1 MPQATPGQARVV
13 DPILSAVARGYR
25 SPKAAVANVL
35 FPIVT
40 VGLRAGRIISFGPDD
55 FKLVNTARAPGANTK
70 RIQFGYAGENYSL
83 VDYRLEGA
91 VPNELQE
98 EASNGPGI
106 DLSSNAV
113 RRVQNTMALEREK
126 QAADL
131 ARNEARYGA
140 GNKETLSGT
149 SQWSDPAS
157 DPFTDIMD
165 GKESIRAKIG
175 ERPNVLTLGP
185 KVLTA
190 LRPLCKG
197 KLVVAFGA
205 GGDRDKTK
213 RPIMGE
219 IAARLADEVVG
230 AFRIDLHQHAVAAR
244 RIGDDIVD
252 VALDAFGRDAM
263 FEVVGALLLAPP
275 VGFAHRAFHAA
286 GDAVGVEDHAA
297 IDIARGA
304 ADGLDQ
310 RGFPPC
316 RHPKCTRARIRGCR
330 APRAAG

>member
-25 SPKAAVANVL
+25 SPKAAVASVL
-35 FPIVT
+35 FPIVP

-113 RRVQNTMALEREK
+113 HRVQNVMALEREK

-190 LRPLCKG
+190 LRTHPKVLDRLSTASDRPPATLQQLQALFELQQIVEGEAVYHDGSQFQDVWG
-197 KLVVAFGA
+197 KDAILAYTTPASMQEMGSPSFGYTYQLEDRPMVEEGYPDRNANSWFYPVTDAYQPVLA
-205 GGDRDKTK
+205 GATAGFLFKS
-213 RPIMGE
+213 
-219 IAARLADEVVG
+219 
-230 AFRIDLHQHAVAAR
+230 AVA
-244 RIGDDIVD
+244 
-252 VALDAFGRDAM
+252 
-263 FEVVGALLLAPP
+263 
-275 VGFAHRAFHAA
+275 
-286 GDAVGVEDHAA
+286 
-297 IDIARGA
+297 
-304 ADGLDQ
+304 
-310 RGFPPC
+310 
-316 RHPKCTRARIRGCR
+316 
-330 APRAAG
+330 

>member
-190 LRPLCKG
+190 LRTHPKVLDRLSTASDRPPATLQQLQALFELQQIVEGEAVYHDGSQFQDVWG
-197 KLVVAFGA
+197 KDAILAYTTPASMQEMGSPSFGYTYQLEDRPMVEEGYSDRNANSWFYPVTDAYQPVLA
-205 GGDRDKTK
+205 GATAGFLFKS
-213 RPIMGE
+213 
-219 IAARLADEVVG
+219 
-230 AFRIDLHQHAVAAR
+230 AVA
-244 RIGDDIVD
+244 
-252 VALDAFGRDAM
+252 
-263 FEVVGALLLAPP
+263 
-275 VGFAHRAFHAA
+275 
-286 GDAVGVEDHAA
+286 
-297 IDIARGA
+297 
-304 ADGLDQ
+304 
-310 RGFPPC
+310 
-316 RHPKCTRARIRGCR
+316 
-330 APRAAG
+330 

>member
-25 SPKAAVANVL
+25 SPKAAVASVL
-35 FPIVT
+35 FPIVP

-165 GKESIRAKIG
+165 GKDSIRAKIG

-190 LRPLCKG
+190 LRTHPKVLDRLSTASDRPPATLQQLQALFELQQIVEGEAVYHDGSQFQDVWG
-197 KLVVAFGA
+197 KDAILAYTTPASMQEMGSPSFGYTYQLEDRPMVEEGYPDRNANSWFYPVTDAYQPVLA
-205 GGDRDKTK
+205 GATAGFLFKS
-213 RPIMGE
+213 
-219 IAARLADEVVG
+219 
-230 AFRIDLHQHAVAAR
+230 AVA
-244 RIGDDIVD
+244 
-252 VALDAFGRDAM
+252 
-263 FEVVGALLLAPP
+263 
-275 VGFAHRAFHAA
+275 
-286 GDAVGVEDHAA
+286 
-297 IDIARGA
+297 
-304 ADGLDQ
+304 
-310 RGFPPC
+310 
-316 RHPKCTRARIRGCR
+316 
-330 APRAAG
+330 

>member
-35 FPIVT
+35 FPIVP

-55 FKLVNTARAPGANTK
+55 FKLVNSARAPGANTK

-113 RRVQNTMALEREK
+113 RRVQNIMALEREK

-190 LRPLCKG
+190 LRTHPKVLDRLSTASDRPPATLQQLQALFELQQIVEGEAVYHDGSQFQDVWG
-197 KLVVAFGA
+197 KDAILAYTTPASMQEMGSPSFGYTYQLEDRPMVEEGYPDRNANSWFYPVTDAYQPVLA
-205 GGDRDKTK
+205 GATAGFLFKS
-213 RPIMGE
+213 
-219 IAARLADEVVG
+219 
-230 AFRIDLHQHAVAAR
+230 AVA
-244 RIGDDIVD
+244 
-252 VALDAFGRDAM
+252 
-263 FEVVGALLLAPP
+263 
-275 VGFAHRAFHAA
+275 
-286 GDAVGVEDHAA
+286 
-297 IDIARGA
+297 
-304 ADGLDQ
+304 
-310 RGFPPC
+310 
-316 RHPKCTRARIRGCR
+316 
-330 APRAAG
+330 

>member
-25 SPKAAVANVL
+25 SPKAAVASVL
-35 FPIVT
+35 FPIVP

-113 RRVQNTMALEREK
+113 RRVQNIMALEREK

-190 LRPLCKG
+190 LR
-197 KLVVAFGA
+197 
-205 GGDRDKTK
+205 T
-213 RPIMGE
+213 
-219 IAARLADEVVG
+219 
-230 AFRIDLHQHAVAAR
+230 
-244 RIGDDIVD
+244 
-252 VALDAFGRDAM
+252 
-263 FEVVGALLLAPP
+263 
-275 VGFAHRAFHAA
+275 
-286 GDAVGVEDHAA
+286 
-297 IDIARGA
+297 
-304 ADGLDQ
+304 
-310 RGFPPC
+310 
-316 RHPKCTRARIRGCR
+316 HPKVLDRLSTASDRPPATLQQLQALFELQQIVEGEAVYHDGSQFQDVWGKDAILAYTTPASMQEMGSPSFGYTYQLEDRPMVEEGYSDRN
-330 APRAAG
+330 ANSWFYPVTDAYQPVLAGATAGFLFKSAVV

>member
-190 LRPLCKG
+190 LRTHPKVLDRLSTASDRPPATLQQLQALFELQQIVEGEAVYHDGSQFQDVWG
-197 KLVVAFGA
+197 KDAILAFTTPASMQEMGSPSFGYTYQLEGRPMVEEGYEERNANSWFYPVTDAYQPVLAGA
-205 GGDRDKTK
+205 TAGFLFKS
-213 RPIMGE
+213 
-219 IAARLADEVVG
+219 
-230 AFRIDLHQHAVAAR
+230 AVA
-244 RIGDDIVD
+244 
-252 VALDAFGRDAM
+252 
-263 FEVVGALLLAPP
+263 
-275 VGFAHRAFHAA
+275 
-286 GDAVGVEDHAA
+286 
-297 IDIARGA
+297 
-304 ADGLDQ
+304 
-310 RGFPPC
+310 
-316 RHPKCTRARIRGCR
+316 
-330 APRAAG
+330 

>member
-25 SPKAAVANVL
+25 SPKAAVASVL
-35 FPIVT
+35 FPIVP

-113 RRVQNTMALEREK
+113 RRVQNIMALEREK

-190 LRPLCKG
+190 LRTHPKVLDRLSTASDRPPATIQQLQALFELQQIVEGEAVYHDGTQFLDVWG
-197 KLVVAFGA
+197 KDAILAYTTPASMQEMGSPSFGYTYQLEGRPMVEEGYEERNANSWFYPVTDAYQPVLA
-205 GGDRDKTK
+205 GATAGFLFKS
-213 RPIMGE
+213 
-219 IAARLADEVVG
+219 
-230 AFRIDLHQHAVAAR
+230 AVA
-244 RIGDDIVD
+244 
-252 VALDAFGRDAM
+252 
-263 FEVVGALLLAPP
+263 
-275 VGFAHRAFHAA
+275 
-286 GDAVGVEDHAA
+286 
-297 IDIARGA
+297 
-304 ADGLDQ
+304 
-310 RGFPPC
+310 
-316 RHPKCTRARIRGCR
+316 
-330 APRAAG
+330 

>member
-25 SPKAAVANVL
+25 SPKAAVASVL
-35 FPIVT
+35 FPIVP

-55 FKLVNTARAPGANTK
+55 FKLVNTARAPGASTK

-113 RRVQNTMALEREK
+113 RRVQNIMALEREK

-190 LRPLCKG
+190 LRTHPKVLDRLSTASDRPPATLQQLQALFELQQIVEGEAVYHDGSQFQDVWG
-197 KLVVAFGA
+197 KDAILAYTTPASMQEMGSPSFGYTYQLEDRPMVEEGYPDRNANSWFYPVTDAYQPVLA
-205 GGDRDKTK
+205 GATAGFLFKS
-213 RPIMGE
+213 
-219 IAARLADEVVG
+219 
-230 AFRIDLHQHAVAAR
+230 AVA
-244 RIGDDIVD
+244 
-252 VALDAFGRDAM
+252 
-263 FEVVGALLLAPP
+263 
-275 VGFAHRAFHAA
+275 
-286 GDAVGVEDHAA
+286 
-297 IDIARGA
+297 
-304 ADGLDQ
+304 
-310 RGFPPC
+310 
-316 RHPKCTRARIRGCR
+316 
-330 APRAAG
+330 